1 MAGAESPE
9 AARIRELEAQLT
21 RLVAER
27 EAAVARLSTERDA
40 LASQVA
46 RVGSERD
53 ALASQVLT
61 LAKKVEALEHD
72 RDRLLKRFFGQK
84 AEKFDPAQLRL
95 VFADEQDLPDEERP
109 AHVDEAPDVESPS
122 KDEQKEEKK
131 KGKGAHG
138 RGGISSKI
146 PREER
151 KHELKAHELPCPGC
165 GDPRR
170 PIGAERT
177 EVLEYRPAQFKV
189 IEHVRTKYACAG
201 CQGHVVCA
209 PIPAGEGPVFDRGR
223 PGPGLLAHLVM
234 SKYSDHLPLN
244 RLEAIYAR
252 GGVELSKSTMC
263 DWAMRV
269 ADLVVPIVVQLK
281 REMLARGLM
290 GGDETEIRVLDKS
303 APGGSRKGRIWAWR
317 GERGVVVFQYTPTK
331 EGDWAA
337 RFLGDYRGYLQVD
350 AYSGYD
356 RLYRDGKI
364 VEVGCWAHTRRKFF
378 EAIDTAPREA
388 AAAMATIRALYQVE
402 REAKDGGLD
411 AAARLALRK
420 EKSSSIVDEFYS
432 WIEKQAEAVVPG
444 TPLAT
449 AVGYAKRL
457 RVALSRFLEDGR
469 IELDNNNVERALRQ
483 VAVGRKNWEF
493 AGSALG
499 AERGAAL
506 YSIVVSCR
514 ELDIDPYEYLRDV
527 IPRLG
532 TTPASE
538 VASLTPRA
546 WKAARPPTP
555 P

>member
-1 MAGAESPE
+1 MASAESSE
-9 AARIRELEAQLT
+9 AARIRELEAQLA
-21 RLVAER
+21 RLAAER
-27 EAAVARLSTERDA
+27 DT
-40 LASQVA
+40 LASQIA

-53 ALASQVLT
+53 TLASQVVS
-61 LAKKVEALEHD
+61 LAKKVEALEFD

-95 VFADEQDLPDEERP
+95 VFADEQDAEEEERP

-122 KDEQKEEKK
+122 KDERKVEKK
-131 KGKGAHG
+131 RKGAHG
-138 RGGISSKI
+138 RGVISSKI
-146 PREER
+146 PRVRREHHLEE
-151 KHELKAHELPCPGC
+151 KQLPCPDC

-170 PIGAERT
+170 PIGAETT
-177 EVLEYRPAQFKV
+177 EVLEYTPALFKV

-209 PIPAGEGPVFDRGR
+209 PMPEGEGPIFDRGR

-252 GGVELSKSTMC
+252 GGVELSKSTLC

-269 ADLVVPIVVQLK
+269 ADLVAPIVAQLK
-281 REMLARGLM
+281 RELLARGLL

-331 EGDWAA
+331 ESEWPA
-337 RFLGDYRGYLQVD
+337 RFLGEYRGYLQVD
-350 AYSGYD
+350 AYAGYD
-356 RLYRDGKI
+356 RLFRDGAI
-364 VEVGCWAHTRRKFF
+364 VEVACWAHARRKFF

-402 REAKDGGLD
+402 REAKDRALD
-411 AAARLALRK
+411 PAARQALRK
-420 EKSSSIVDEFYS
+420 ERSASIVDEFFS

-444 TPLAT
+444 TPLAM
-449 AVGYAKRL
+449 AVNYAKRL
-457 RVALSRFLEDGR
+457 RVALTRFLEDGR
-469 IELDNNNVERALRQ
+469 IEIDNNNVERALRQ
-483 VAVGRKNWEF
+483 VAVGRKAWEF

-514 ELDIDPYEYLRDV
+514 ELGVDPFEYLRDV
-527 IPRLG
+527 IPRLS

-546 WKAARPPTP
+546 WKAARPPAP
-555 P
+555 A